1 MKLGEEV
8 VKHRFEEAL
17 LKHPSPLEY
26 EPVTTQK
33 TTSDIYCCMFKYE
46 TLWDT
51 IPCQTPFPFKQLLL
65 SEALQSRSFRL
76 VETMPRRTYEARQPW
91 GGKW

>member
-1 MKLGEEV
+1 MPSNLSYSHSVMMTAVNHQWKTAELIGRSNTSMKLGEEV

-46 TLWDT
+46 TL
-51 IPCQTPFPFKQLLL
+51 
-65 SEALQSRSFRL
+65 
-76 VETMPRRTYEARQPW
+76 
-91 GGKW
+91 

>member
-26 EPVTTQK
+26 EPVTTQQNY
-33 TTSDIYCCMFKYE
+33 IRYLLLHCCMFKYE
-46 TLWDT
+46 TL
-51 IPCQTPFPFKQLLL
+51 
-65 SEALQSRSFRL
+65 
-76 VETMPRRTYEARQPW
+76 
-91 GGKW
+91 